1 MKNIALIGMM
11 GTMKTSVGKRLAE
24 KLGMTFVDTD
34 AVFER
39 EEGASI
45 KDTFACK
52 GEAYF
57 RDCETAVLATACSGN
72 GCVIS
77 CGGGVPL
84 KEENVGILRRGAV
97 VVLLTASPEKI
108 YERTC
113 GDDSRPLLCGGG
125 PERVRLLCEQ
135 RWAAYERAAD
145 LTVDTTSADPDA
157 AADEIIAR
165 LKTYE

>member
-1 MKNIALIGMM
+1 
-11 GTMKTSVGKRLAE
+11 MKTSVGKRLAE

-77 CGGGVPL
+77 CFPIIYHSGPNEQSRRNAGGRQPAPIPG
-84 KEENVGILRRGAV
+84 R
-97 VVLLTASPEKI
+97 
-108 YERTC
+108 
-113 GDDSRPLLCGGG
+113 
-125 PERVRLLCEQ
+125 
-135 RWAAYERAAD
+135 
-145 LTVDTTSADPDA
+145 
-157 AADEIIAR
+157 
-165 LKTYE
+165 